1 MDSNKHSIRLE
12 NRKKL
17 MLDGIKDVIS
27 FDDMSVVLDTVMGRL
42 EINGT
47 DLHIQVLSLES
58 GNVVIEGNISEIMY
72 EDESEPTKKGF
83 FGRKSR

>member
-1 MDSNKHSIRLE
+1 MDSNKHCIRLE

-17 MLDGIKDVIS
+17 LLDGISDVIS
-27 FDDMSVVLDTVMGRL
+27 FDDMSVILDTVLGRL

-58 GNVVIEGNISEIMY
+58 GNVVIDGSISEIMY
-72 EDESEPTKKGF
+72 EDETESTKKGF
-83 FGRKSR
+83 FGRKNR